1 MVIWHI
7 LLALWIPPLALF
19 AIKIV
24 FAECTERKL

>member
-7 LLALWIPPLALF
+7 LLALWIPPLVLF

-24 FAECTERKL
+24 FAERRERP